1 MKKTTIHFHS
11 LFLCASSLLLVM
23 QSCSSTQK
31 GELTAKVAS
40 ASKEYSVINPG
51 ESILLYKY
59 MHKAHSAKEV
69 DKYAPKYYFTTESS
83 EVLKDLTKENLKK
96 AYPVNHAFHDA
107 LDANFNT
114 NAELINYDSFH
125 KMYKLNWLLKN
136 NQ

>member
-1 MKKTTIHFHS
+1 MKKTSNYLHS
-11 LFLCASSLLLVM
+11 VLFCASSLLLVI

-31 GELTAKVAS
+31 GEVTAKIAS
-40 ASKEYSVINPG
+40 SSKEYSVINTG

-69 DKYAPKYYFTTESS
+69 DKYAPKYYFTTASS
-83 EVLKDLTKENLKK
+83 DVLKDLTKENLKK
-96 AYPVNHAFHDA
+96 AFPTNHAFHNA
-107 LDANFNT
+107 LDAHFNSD
-114 NAELINYDSFH
+114 AELINYDTFH